1 MTKTEYVEKMKRVL
15 ATMDY
20 RLAVRVIQRDT
31 AHVLDG
37 LDVKIVNEIISVLAK
52 NPKGSF
58 SMEMPDTAKSFLS
71 GVLRSGNTGQKKS
84 GMPPGATHIVPGSDG
99 KQHYTDG
106 QNDLGV
112 VE

>member
-1 MTKTEYVEKMKRVL
+1 MGLLDTLKNSGVDVGGFEKDLEKKPE
-15 ATMDY
+15 
-20 RLAVRVIQRDT
+20 
-31 AHVLDG
+31 
-37 LDVKIVNEIISVLAK
+37 DVVNEIISVLAK